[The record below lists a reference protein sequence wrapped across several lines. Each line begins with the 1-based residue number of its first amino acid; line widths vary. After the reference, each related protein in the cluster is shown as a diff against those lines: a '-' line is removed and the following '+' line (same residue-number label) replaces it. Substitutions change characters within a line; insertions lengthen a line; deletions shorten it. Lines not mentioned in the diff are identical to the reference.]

1 MELAILL
8 AAFTATTLAF
18 IIIYRKLAALMAVHQ
33 SRSIEVSDE
42 PLRRFGQLLES
53 EGLGGAERIY
63 EELKGLRMEV
73 ERRLE
78 EGG

>member
-18 IIIYRKLAALMAVHQ
+18 IIVYRKLAAPMAVHQ

-42 PLRRFGQLLES
+42 SLRRFGQLLDS

-73 ERRLE
+73 GRRLE